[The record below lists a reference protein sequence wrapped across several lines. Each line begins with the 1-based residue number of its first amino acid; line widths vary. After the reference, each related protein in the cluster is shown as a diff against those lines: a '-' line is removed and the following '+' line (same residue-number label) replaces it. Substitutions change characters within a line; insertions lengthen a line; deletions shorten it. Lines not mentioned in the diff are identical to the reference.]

1 MSEYI
6 SDSQMERPNFCLISE
21 VETVCGAHL
30 QLKSRLNETEKFIKS
45 TKNRKIKGFCCYC
58 VIVGSFRHF
67 CVLVVASAR
76 TNKRIIRVKDLEKV
90 FTQSAMMLPPKKIP
104 KI

>member
-30 QLKSRLNETEKFIKS
+30 QLKPRLNETEKFIKS
-45 TKNRKIKGFCCYC
+45 KKNQRLLLLLCHCG
-58 VIVGSFRHF
+58 
-67 CVLVVASAR
+67 LVQTLLCACR
-76 TNKRIIRVKDLEKV
+76 CIGTDE
-90 FTQSAMMLPPKKIP
+90 
-104 KI
+104 